1 MRSWLDMD
9 LNKRKRDHKKLLD
22 MMAKLD
28 ALRCDLWCEDIYQ
41 STEDLN
47 EIQDAI
53 VRLDNHIQRS

>member
-1 MRSWLDMD
+1 MD
-9 LNKRKRDHKKLLD
+9 SSKHTTRLKIV
-22 MMAKLD
+22 MAKLD

-53 VRLDNHIQRS
+53 VRLDNHIQCS

>member
-1 MRSWLDMD
+1 MD
-9 LNKRKRDHKKLLD
+9 LNKYKRDHKKLLD

-28 ALRCDLWCEDIYQ
+28 ALRYDLWCEDIYQ

-53 VRLDNHIQRS
+53 VRLDNHIQYS